1 MVLPIARRAGNGG
14 MILPSAA
21 AITKCMQ
28 LSTTAEAAA
37 YLRDQ
42 AEPMFAKFISQPA
55 VKEVM
60 DVITLHADNMSM
72 AQQDSDVWAG
82 KPTTSS
88 FETLQQGLAERA
100 ATQIDAFM
108 EQKAT
113 PVVFDFA
120 VNNAAQF
127 LRGYSSEGEAVEPA
141 VAEMMDELFNSWL
154 AENKMISKG
163 GVIYEVTEDGQVKK
177 DAKGNDINADAEKL
191 RERISS
197 PTDGFE
203 RFVAR
208 KSEALRVTAR
218 EQAYPGEVEE
228 AAPAA

>member
-1 MVLPIARRAGNGG
+1 
-14 MILPSAA
+14 
-21 AITKCMQ
+21 
-28 LSTTAEAAA
+28 
-37 YLRDQ
+37 
-42 AEPMFAKFISQPA
+42 MFDSLTQPA
-55 VKEVM
+55 VREVM
-60 DVITLHADNMSM
+60 DVISLHADNMAM
-72 AQQDSDVWAG
+72 AQRDSDVWAG
-82 KPTTSS
+82 QPTISS
-88 FETLQQGLAERA
+88 FEMLQQGLAEKA
-100 ATQIDAFM
+100 ATQIDAVM

-127 LRGYSSEGEAVEPA
+127 LRGYSSEGQAVEPA
-141 VAEMMDELFNSWL
+141 VTEMMDELFNSWL

-163 GVIYEVTEDGQVKK
+163 GVIYEVTEDGQIKK
-177 DAKGNDINADAEKL
+177 DAKGNDIKADAEKL

-197 PTDGFE
+197 PTEGFE

-228 AAPAA
+228 AAPVA